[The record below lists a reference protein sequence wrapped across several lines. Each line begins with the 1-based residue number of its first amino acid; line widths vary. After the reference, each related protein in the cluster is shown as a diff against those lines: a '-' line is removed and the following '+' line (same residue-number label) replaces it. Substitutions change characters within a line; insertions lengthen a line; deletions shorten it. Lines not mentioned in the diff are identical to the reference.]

1 MAPKDVPADELYSD
15 DLADLCQEW
24 QSYCVVDDGQETRRE
39 MLRRGAIQ
47 SQKSNL
53 ASTEDDYRVR
63 KVVVHLGC
71 VDIIFCLMQL
81 GCMSTCLIL

>member
-24 QSYCVVDDGQETRRE
+24 QSFCVVDDGQETRRD

-47 SQKSNL
+47 LTKSSSQQN
-53 ASTEDDYRVR
+53 
-63 KVVVHLGC
+63 
-71 VDIIFCLMQL
+71 
-81 GCMSTCLIL
+81 